1 MDLLQLEGII
11 FVGSRST
18 VENWSNAQY
27 YTTSFCRK
35 EAISEEL
42 CMFESHSM
50 SNLEPIITEHYLCSV
65 EKNDIDTQVYI
76 NLAIVISKQKLS
88 LSASSHSQQQLYTV
102 AFALKC
108 GSRDAKVA
116 KKKTNLG
123 THMEDNIL
131 D

>member
-1 MDLLQLEGII
+1 
-11 FVGSRST
+11 
-18 VENWSNAQY
+18 
-27 YTTSFCRK
+27 
-35 EAISEEL
+35 
-42 CMFESHSM
+42 MFESHSM

-88 LSASSHSQQQLYTV
+88 LSASSHSQQQHTV
-102 AFALKC
+102 AVALKC

-116 KKKTNLG
+116 KKNTNLG
-123 THMEDNIL
+123 IPTHMEDNIL

>member
-1 MDLLQLEGII
+1 MDLLQLERII

-88 LSASSHSQQQLYTV
+88 LSVLALILNSSRNIVVVASV
-102 AFALKC
+102 VVLKC
-108 GSRDAKVA
+108 GSRDDAKVA
-116 KKKTNLG
+116 KKNTNRYI
-123 THMEDNIL
+123 H
-131 D
+131 